1 MRKISRQDIEFGEW
15 VVTVEMPYSEFVQR
29 FGAKHADH
37 PADWDAPGPVE
48 LWFFELPWGQKI
60 TLEYHLTL
68 GQFNIY
74 MGRLEIE
81 SILEYLDLKNY
92 TYSLRTETVELLKK
106 CHPRYTDGLGI
117 FNLYRQDD
125 NGNRVVM
132 RSYESFRV
140 ADYYKRKYESLGH
153 KQTYWV
159 EKQNT

>member
-1 MRKISRQDIEFGEW
+1 MRKISRQDIDFGEC

-29 FGAKHADH
+29 FGAKHSDQ

-60 TLEYHLTL
+60 TLEYQLPS

-74 MGRLEIE
+74 MGLLEIE
-81 SILEYLDLKNY
+81 SILEYLDLKNCPY
-92 TYSLRTETVELLKK
+92 YLRTEIIELLKQS
-106 CHPRYTDGLGI
+106 HPQCTDGLGV

-132 RSYESFRV
+132 RAYESFRV
-140 ADYYKRKYESLGH
+140 ADFYKRKYESLGH

-159 EKQNT
+159 EKKDA